1 MLPNHAAVF
10 ALTVHAALLIT
21 TSCVIA
27 PLLLLEHLRLTQSFL
42 TFRLCPRTLCPDVV
56 RDGVN
61 KTVCVLPLNSEE
73 GDKQIVTAVG
83 TVILFGCVLYS
94 W

>member
-1 MLPNHAAVF
+1 MPANNIF
-10 ALTVHAALLIT
+10 FTVC
-21 TSCVIA
+21 CVSSKASA
-27 PLLLLEHLRLTQSFL
+27 PLLLLLTFQLTESFL
-42 TFRLCPRTLCPDVV
+42 TFLLVHHLHLCPDVV

-61 KTVCVLPLNSEE
+61 QTVCVLPLNSEE

>member
-1 MLPNHAAVF
+1 M
-10 ALTVHAALLIT
+10 T
-21 TSCVIA
+21 
-27 PLLLLEHLRLTQSFL
+27 LRLSVLCTEVETLQLLGSVL
-42 TFRLCPRTLCPDVV
+42 TFLLVRLPSLCPDVV

-73 GDKQIVTAVG
+73 GDRQIVTGVG